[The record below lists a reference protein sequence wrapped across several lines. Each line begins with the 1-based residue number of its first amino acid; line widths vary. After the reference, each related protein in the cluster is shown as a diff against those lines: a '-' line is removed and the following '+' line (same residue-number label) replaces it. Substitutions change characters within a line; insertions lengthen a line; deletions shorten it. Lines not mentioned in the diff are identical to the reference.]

1 MAQEAIA
8 RSSTPTGSFGL
19 QTGLRSAKRQ
29 RVIGRTLLYVIAIAS
44 SILFMIPF
52 AWTVFSSL
60 KTPSELYVFPPRWL
74 PATPRFDNYQEV
86 FNVAPFARWIWNSVV
101 VSILAT
107 MGAVIS
113 AALVGYSFARF
124 RYPGRDAI
132 FMVTLSTMML
142 PVEVTLIPLYLL
154 FNKLGWLDSYLPL
167 IVPSWFGGGAFLIF
181 MMRQFF
187 MTIPRD
193 LDEAALID
201 GASYLRIFWQLIL
214 PLSMPA
220 LATAAIIT
228 FIGDWNAFLFP
239 YIILN
244 SSSKFTLG
252 IGIKYFQTIASQ
264 IDSMEPRENLL
275 MAASIMMTA
284 PIIILFFAAQ
294 RYFVKGIVMSGIK
307 G

>member
-8 RSSTPTGSFGL
+8 HSSTSTGSFGV
-19 QTGLRSAKRQ
+19 QTTLRSAKRQ
-29 RVIGRTLLYVIAIAS
+29 KVIGRTILYLVAIAS
-44 SILFMIPF
+44 SVLFMIPF

-60 KTPSELYVFPPRWL
+60 KSPSELYVFPPQWL
-74 PATPRFDNYQEV
+74 PSTPRFENYQEV
-86 FNVAPFARWIWNSVV
+86 FTVAPFARWLWNSVV
-101 VSILAT
+101 VSVLGT
-107 MGAVIS
+107 LGSVIS

-132 FMVTLSTMML
+132 FLVTLSTMML

-154 FNKLGWLDSYLPL
+154 FNKIGWLNTYLPL
-167 IVPSWFGGGAFLIF
+167 IVPAWFGGGAFLIF

-193 LDEAALID
+193 LDEAARID
-201 GASYLRIFWQLIL
+201 GASYLRIFWQLIM

-228 FIGDWNAFLFP
+228 FIGDWNSFLFP

-244 SSSKFTLG
+244 SSEKFTIG
-252 IGIKYFQTIASQ
+252 VGIKYFQTIASN

-284 PIIILFFAAQ
+284 PIIVLFFTAQ